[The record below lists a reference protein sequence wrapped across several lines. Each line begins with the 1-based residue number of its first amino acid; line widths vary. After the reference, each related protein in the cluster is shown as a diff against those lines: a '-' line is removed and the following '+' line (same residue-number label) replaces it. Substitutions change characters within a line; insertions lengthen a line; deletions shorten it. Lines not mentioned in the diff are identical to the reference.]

1 MGPSIPY
8 QLGKALIVIGIV
20 SITVGVLLVAGAKFS
35 FFGPDSGWGRLPG
48 DITYKSK
55 NFQFY
60 FPVATSI
67 VISILL
73 TLVLWVIAHFTRR

>member
-1 MGPSIPY
+1 MGPSIPL

-20 SITVGVLLVAGAKFS
+20 SVALGVLLVVGVKFTY
-35 FFGPDSGWGRLPG
+35 FGLGRLPG
-48 DITYKSK
+48 DITYKGK

-67 VISILL
+67 VISILV
-73 TLVLWVIAHFTRR
+73 TLMFWVISYFTRRGRP